1 MDECPICYN
10 EKDLVI
16 LDGCKAE
23 IHKVCKD
30 CYNKSDG
37 KCWLCGDRL
46 GDLIMERM
54 EEGRLSR
61 PPRAQ
66 QVHPLDEDIII
77 SNPNEESCFEI
88 IKRIIDGICILT
100 PLICMTIVFGKF
112 IETLF
117 CNMNES
123 NECRINNL
131 SINIG
136 YYVSGFCLTMF
147 IWIYIVIKIDDCRNN
162 RH

>member
-16 LDGCKAE
+16 LDGCYAQK
-23 IHKVCKD
+23 HKVCKE

-37 KCWLCGDRL
+37 KCWLCGDRI

-66 QVHPLDEDIII
+66 QVHPLEDEITI
-77 SNPNEESCFEI
+77 SNHDEESCIEI
-88 IKRIIDGICILT
+88 MKRIIDGICIVT
-100 PLICMTIVFGKF
+100 PLICMTIVVGKI
-112 IETLF
+112 IETIF
-117 CNMNES
+117 CKIAEDD
-123 NECRINNL
+123 ECSISDL
-131 SINIG
+131 SIEGG
-136 YYVSGFCLTMF
+136 YYVSGFFLTIF
-147 IWIYIVIKIDDCRNN
+147 IWIYILIKVDDCRNN